1 MVRAHIPIQNAMISS
16 ADMLKARILI
26 VDDQKANVSLLEQ
39 MLNDAGYV
47 SIASTMDPRE
57 VCELHRKNR
66 YDLILLDLQ
75 MPGMDGFQVMVG
87 LKTIESDGYLPVLVI
102 TALPGH
108 KLRALKAGARD
119 FISKPFDLGEVLIR
133 VYNMLEVR
141 LLHLEIK
148 RLYNQVEE
156 RVEQRTAEL
165 EESNKELEA
174 FSYSVSHDLRAPLRA
189 LDGFSQA
196 MLDDFGP
203 QLPEEGQRY
212 LKTIRYSAQQMST
225 LIDALLEFS
234 RFNRQELDK
243 QAMDTSKLV
252 HSALDELGFP
262 WQGRQ
267 VEIRIGDLPVSSGDP
282 VLLKQVWINLLSN
295 ALKYTNKREKAEI
308 EIGSTKV
315 NGTEAFFVRDNGT
328 GFDMRYADKLFG
340 VFERLHRM
348 EDYEGTGI
356 GLAMVQRIVK
366 RHGGRVWADAAIDR
380 GATFHFTLAKESKS

>member
-1 MVRAHIPIQNAMISS
+1 M
-16 ADMLKARILI
+16 
-26 VDDQKANVSLLEQ
+26 
-39 MLNDAGYV
+39 
-47 SIASTMDPRE
+47 
-57 VCELHRKNR
+57 NR
-66 YDLILLDLQ
+66 YGLILLDLV
-75 MPGMDGFQVMVG
+75 MPGMDGFQVIEG
-87 LKTIESDGYLPVLVI
+87 LKEIETDGYLPVLVI
-102 TALPGH
+102 TAQPGH
-108 KLRALKAGARD
+108 KLRALKAGAKD
-119 FISKPFDLGEVLIR
+119 FVSKPFDLGEVLIR

-148 RLYNQVEE
+148 RHYNEVEE
-156 RVEQRTAEL
+156 RVAQRTAEL

-203 QLPEEGQRY
+203 QLPDEGQRY
-212 LKTIRYSAQQMST
+212 LKAIRYSALQMSA

-234 RFNRQELDK
+234 RFNRQELNK
-243 QAMDTSKLV
+243 RTMDTGKLV
-252 HSALDELGFP
+252 RSALDELGFP
-262 WQGRQ
+262 WQERQ

-308 EIGSTKV
+308 EIGSTKI

-356 GLAMVQRIVK
+356 GLAMVQRIVN
-366 RHGGRVWADAAIDR
+366 RHGGRVWANAAIDC
-380 GATFHFTLAKESKS
+380 GATFNFTLEKAGKS

>member
-1 MVRAHIPIQNAMISS
+1 MISS

-243 QAMDTSKLV
+243 QAVDTSKLV

-315 NGTEAFFVRDNGT
+315 NGAEAFFVRDNGT

-356 GLAMVQRIVK
+356 GLAMVQRIIN
-366 RHGGRVWADAAIDR
+366 RHGGRVWANAAIDR
-380 GATFHFTLAKESKS
+380 GATFTFTLEKEIKP

>member
-1 MVRAHIPIQNAMISS
+1 MINS
-16 ADMLKARILI
+16 ADMLKASILI
-26 VDDQKANVSLLEQ
+26 VDDQQANVSLLEQ
-39 MLNDAGYV
+39 MLHDTGYV

-75 MPGMDGFQVMVG
+75 MPGMDGFQVMDG
-87 LKTIESDGYLPVLVI
+87 LKKIETDGYLPVLVI

-108 KLRALKAGARD
+108 KLRALKAGAKD
-119 FISKPFDLGEVLIR
+119 FVSKPFDLAEVLVR

-156 RVEQRTAEL
+156 RVAQRTAEL

-189 LDGFSQA
+189 MDGFSQA

-234 RFNRQELDK
+234 RFNRQGLNK

-262 WQGRQ
+262 WQERQ
-267 VEIRIGDLPVSSGDP
+267 VEIRVGDLPVSSGDP
-282 VLLKQVWINLLSN
+282 VLLKQVWINLISN
-295 ALKYTNKREKAEI
+295 ALKYTNKRKKAEI
-308 EIGSTKV
+308 EIGSTKI
-315 NGTEAFFVRDNGT
+315 NGTECFFVRDNGT

-356 GLAMVQRIVK
+356 GLAMVQRIVN
-366 RHGGRVWADAAIDR
+366 RHGGRVWANAAVDR
-380 GATFHFTLAKESKS
+380 GATFNFTLGNENKP

>member
-1 MVRAHIPIQNAMISS
+1 MISS
-16 ADMLKARILI
+16 ADVLRAIILI

-39 MLNDAGYV
+39 MLHDAGYV

-57 VCELHRKNR
+57 VCELHSKNR

-75 MPGMDGFQVMVG
+75 MPGMDGFQVMED
-87 LKTIESDGYLPVLVI
+87 LKKIETDGYLPVLVI

-108 KLRALKAGARD
+108 KLRALKAGAKD
-119 FISKPFDLGEVLIR
+119 FVSKPFDLGEVLIR

-156 RVEQRTAEL
+156 RVAQRTAEL

-196 MLDDFGP
+196 MLNDFGP
-203 QLPEEGQRY
+203 QLPDEGQRY
-212 LKTIRYSAQQMST
+212 LKTIRYSAQQMSA

-234 RFNRQELDK
+234 RFNRQELNK
-243 QAMDTSKLV
+243 QTMDTSKLV
-252 HSALDELGFP
+252 HNALDELGFP
-262 WQGRQ
+262 WQERQ
-267 VEIRIGDLPVSSGDP
+267 VEILVGDLPVSSGDP

-295 ALKYTNKREKAEI
+295 ALKYTNNRQKAEI

-356 GLAMVQRIVK
+356 GLAMVQRIIN
-366 RHGGRVWADAAIDR
+366 RHGGRVWANAAIDR
-380 GATFHFTLAKESKS
+380 GATFTFTLEKEIKP

>member
-1 MVRAHIPIQNAMISS
+1 
-16 ADMLKARILI
+16 MLKARILI

-75 MPGMDGFQVMVG
+75 MPGMDGFQVMEG

-148 RLYNQVEE
+148 RLYDQVEE

-243 QAMDTSKLV
+243 QAVDTSKLV

-282 VLLKQVWINLLSN
+282 VLLKQAWINLLSN

>member
-1 MVRAHIPIQNAMISS
+1 
-16 ADMLKARILI
+16 MLKARILI

-243 QAMDTSKLV
+243 QAVDTSKLV

-315 NGTEAFFVRDNGT
+315 NGAEAFFVRDNGT

-366 RHGGRVWADAAIDR
+366 RHGGRVWADAALDR
-380 GATFHFTLAKESKS
+380 GATFHFTLTKASKS

>member
-1 MVRAHIPIQNAMISS
+1 MR
-16 ADMLKARILI
+16 KASILI
-26 VDDQKANVSLLEQ
+26 VDDQEANVSLLEQ
-39 MLNDAGYV
+39 MLHDAGYV

-75 MPGMDGFQVMVG
+75 MPGMDGFQVMED
-87 LKTIESDGYLPVLVI
+87 LKKIETEGYLPVLVI

-108 KLRALKAGARD
+108 KLRALKAGAKD
-119 FISKPFDLGEVLIR
+119 FVSKPFDLGEVLIR

-156 RVEQRTAEL
+156 RVAQRTAEL

-203 QLPEEGQRY
+203 QLPAEGQFY
-212 LKTIRYSAQQMST
+212 LKTIRYSAQQMSA

-234 RFNRQELDK
+234 RFNRQELNK
-243 QAMDTSKLV
+243 QTMDTRKLV

-262 WQGRQ
+262 WQERQ
-267 VEIRIGDLPVSSGDP
+267 VEIRVGDLPVSSGDP
-282 VLLKQVWINLLSN
+282 VLLKQVWMNLLSN
-295 ALKYTNKREKAEI
+295 ALKYTNKRKKAEI

-315 NGTEAFFVRDNGT
+315 DGTEVFFVRDNGT

-356 GLAMVQRIVK
+356 GLAMVQRIVN
-366 RHGGRVWADAAIDR
+366 RHGGRVWANSAIDR
-380 GATFHFTLAKESKS
+380 GATFNFTLEKASKS

>member
-1 MVRAHIPIQNAMISS
+1 MISS
-16 ADMLKARILI
+16 ADVLRAIILI

-39 MLNDAGYV
+39 MLHDAGYV

-57 VCELHRKNR
+57 VCELHSKNR

-75 MPGMDGFQVMVG
+75 MPGMDGFQVMED
-87 LKTIESDGYLPVLVI
+87 LKKIETDGYLPVLVI

-108 KLRALKAGARD
+108 KLRALKAGAKD
-119 FISKPFDLGEVLIR
+119 FVSKPFDLGEVLIR

-156 RVEQRTAEL
+156 RVAQRTAEL

-196 MLDDFGP
+196 MLNDFGP
-203 QLPEEGQRY
+203 QLPDEGQRY
-212 LKTIRYSAQQMST
+212 LKTIRYSAQQMSA

-234 RFNRQELDK
+234 RFNRQELNK
-243 QAMDTSKLV
+243 QTMDTSKLV
-252 HSALDELGFP
+252 HNALDELGFP
-262 WQGRQ
+262 WQERQ
-267 VEIRIGDLPVSSGDP
+267 IEILVGDLPVSSGDP

-295 ALKYTNKREKAEI
+295 ALKYTNNRQKAEI

-356 GLAMVQRIVK
+356 GLAMVQRIIN
-366 RHGGRVWADAAIDR
+366 RHGGRVWANAAIDR
-380 GATFHFTLAKESKS
+380 GATFTFTLEKEIKP

>member
-1 MVRAHIPIQNAMISS
+1 MISS
-16 ADMLKARILI
+16 ADMRKASILI
-26 VDDQKANVSLLEQ
+26 VDDQEANVSLLEQ
-39 MLNDAGYV
+39 MLHDAGYV

-75 MPGMDGFQVMVG
+75 MPGMDGFQVMEG
-87 LKTIESDGYLPVLVI
+87 LKEIETDGYLPVLVI

-108 KLRALKAGARD
+108 KLRALKAGAKD
-119 FISKPFDLGEVLIR
+119 FVSKPFDLGEVLIR

-156 RVEQRTAEL
+156 RVAQRTAEL

-203 QLPEEGQRY
+203 QLPAEGQRY
-212 LKTIRYSAQQMST
+212 LKTIRYSAQQMSA

-234 RFNRQELDK
+234 RFNRQELNK

-262 WQGRQ
+262 WQERQ
-267 VEIRIGDLPVSSGDP
+267 VEIRVGDLPMSSGDP
-282 VLLKQVWINLLSN
+282 VLLKQVWLNLLSN
-295 ALKYTNKREKAEI
+295 ALKYTNKRKKAEI
-308 EIGSTKV
+308 EIGSTKI
-315 NGTEAFFVRDNGT
+315 NGTEVFFVRDNGT

-356 GLAMVQRIVK
+356 GLAMVQRIVN
-366 RHGGRVWADAAIDR
+366 RHGGRVWANSAIDR
-380 GATFHFTLAKESKS
+380 GTTFNFTLE

>member
-1 MVRAHIPIQNAMISS
+1 MISS
-16 ADMLKARILI
+16 ADMRKASILI
-26 VDDQKANVSLLEQ
+26 VDDQEANVSLLEQ
-39 MLNDAGYV
+39 MLHDAGYV

-75 MPGMDGFQVMVG
+75 MPGMDGFQVMEG
-87 LKTIESDGYLPVLVI
+87 LKEIETDGYLPVLVI

-108 KLRALKAGARD
+108 KLRALKAGAKD
-119 FISKPFDLGEVLIR
+119 FVSKPFDLGEVLIR

-141 LLHLEIK
+141 LLNSEIK

-156 RVEQRTAEL
+156 RVAQRTAEL

-203 QLPEEGQRY
+203 QLPAEGQRY
-212 LKTIRYSAQQMST
+212 LKTIRYSAQQMSA

-234 RFNRQELDK
+234 RFNRQELNK

-262 WQGRQ
+262 WQERQ
-267 VEIRIGDLPVSSGDP
+267 VEIRVGDLPMSSGDP
-282 VLLKQVWINLLSN
+282 VLLKQVWLNLLSN
-295 ALKYTNKREKAEI
+295 ALKYTNKRKKAEI
-308 EIGSTKV
+308 EIGSTKI
-315 NGTEAFFVRDNGT
+315 NGTEVFFVRDNGT

-356 GLAMVQRIVK
+356 GLAMVQRIVN
-366 RHGGRVWADAAIDR
+366 RHGGRVWANSAIDR
-380 GATFHFTLAKESKS
+380 GTTFNFTLE

>member
-1 MVRAHIPIQNAMISS
+1 MISS

-108 KLRALKAGARD
+108 KLRALKAGAKD
-119 FISKPFDLGEVLIR
+119 FVSKPFDLGEILIR

-243 QAMDTSKLV
+243 QAVDTSKLV

-315 NGTEAFFVRDNGT
+315 NGAEAFFVRDNGT

-366 RHGGRVWADAAIDR
+366 RHGGRVWADAALDR
-380 GATFHFTLAKESKS
+380 GATFHFTLTKASKS

>member
-1 MVRAHIPIQNAMISS
+1 MISS
-16 ADMLKARILI
+16 ADVLRASILI

-39 MLNDAGYV
+39 MLHDAGYV

-57 VCELHRKNR
+57 VCELHSKNR

-75 MPGMDGFQVMVG
+75 MPGMDGFQVMED
-87 LKTIESDGYLPVLVI
+87 LKKIETDGYLPVLVI

-108 KLRALKAGARD
+108 KLRALKAGAKD
-119 FISKPFDLGEVLIR
+119 FVSKPFDLGEVLIR

-156 RVEQRTAEL
+156 RVAQRTAEL

-196 MLDDFGP
+196 MLNDFGP
-203 QLPEEGQRY
+203 QLPDEGQRY
-212 LKTIRYSAQQMST
+212 LKTIRYSAQQMSA

-234 RFNRQELDK
+234 RFNRQELNK
-243 QAMDTSKLV
+243 QTMDTSKLV
-252 HSALDELGFP
+252 HNALDELGFP
-262 WQGRQ
+262 WQERQ
-267 VEIRIGDLPVSSGDP
+267 VEILVGDLPVSSGDP

-295 ALKYTNKREKAEI
+295 ALKYTNNRQKAEI

-356 GLAMVQRIVK
+356 GLAMVQRIIN
-366 RHGGRVWADAAIDR
+366 RHGGRVWANAAIDR
-380 GATFHFTLAKESKS
+380 GATFTFTLEKEIKP

>member
-1 MVRAHIPIQNAMISS
+1 MISS

-243 QAMDTSKLV
+243 QAVDTSKLV

-315 NGTEAFFVRDNGT
+315 NGAEAFFVRDNGT

-366 RHGGRVWADAAIDR
+366 RHGGRVWADAALDR
-380 GATFHFTLAKESKS
+380 GATFHFTLTKASKS

>member
-1 MVRAHIPIQNAMISS
+1 MISS
-16 ADMLKARILI
+16 ADMRKASILI
-26 VDDQKANVSLLEQ
+26 VDDQEANVSLLEQ
-39 MLNDAGYV
+39 MLHDAGYV

-75 MPGMDGFQVMVG
+75 MPGMDGFQVMED
-87 LKTIESDGYLPVLVI
+87 LKKIETEGYLPVLVI

-108 KLRALKAGARD
+108 KLRALKAGAKD
-119 FISKPFDLGEVLIR
+119 FVSKPFDLGEVLIR

-156 RVEQRTAEL
+156 RVAQRTAEL

-203 QLPEEGQRY
+203 QLPAEGQFY
-212 LKTIRYSAQQMST
+212 LKTIRYSAQQMSA

-234 RFNRQELDK
+234 RFNRQELIK
-243 QAMDTSKLV
+243 QAMDTRKLV

-262 WQGRQ
+262 WQERQ
-267 VEIRIGDLPVSSGDP
+267 VEIRVGDLPVSSGDP
-282 VLLKQVWINLLSN
+282 VLLKQVWMNLLSN
-295 ALKYTNKREKAEI
+295 ALKYTNKRKKAEI

-315 NGTEAFFVRDNGT
+315 DGTEVFFVRDNGT

-356 GLAMVQRIVK
+356 GLAMVQRIVN
-366 RHGGRVWADAAIDR
+366 RHGGRVWANSAIDR
-380 GATFHFTLAKESKS
+380 GATFNFTLEKASKS

>member
-1 MVRAHIPIQNAMISS
+1 MVGAHNTIQNAMIGS
-16 ADMLKARILI
+16 ADMLKASILI
-26 VDDQKANVSLLEQ
+26 VDDQKVNVSLLEQ
-39 MLNDAGYV
+39 MLKDAGYV

-75 MPGMDGFQVMVG
+75 MPGMDGFQVMEG
-87 LKTIESDGYLPVLVI
+87 LKNIESDGYLPVLVI

-108 KLRALKAGARD
+108 KLRALKAGAKD
-119 FISKPFDLGEVLIR
+119 FVSKPFDLGEVLIR

-141 LLHLEIK
+141 LLHLETK
-148 RLYNQVEE
+148 RLYRQVEE
-156 RVEQRTAEL
+156 RVAQRTAEL

-203 QLPEEGQRY
+203 QLPDEAQRY
-212 LKTIRYSAQQMST
+212 LKAIRYSTLQMSA

-234 RFNRQELDK
+234 RFNRQELNK
-243 QAMDTSKLV
+243 RTMDTGKLV
-252 HSALDELGFP
+252 RSALDELGFP
-262 WQGRQ
+262 WQERQ
-267 VEIRIGDLPVSSGDP
+267 VEIRIGDLPVCSGDP

-308 EIGSTKV
+308 EIGST
-315 NGTEAFFVRDNGT
+315 NISGTEAFFVRDNGI

-356 GLAMVQRIVK
+356 GLAMVQRIVN
-366 RHGGRVWADAAIDR
+366 RHGGRVWANAAIDR
-380 GATFHFTLAKESKS
+380 GATFNFTLEEAGKS

>member
-1 MVRAHIPIQNAMISS
+1 
-16 ADMLKARILI
+16 MLKARILI

-75 MPGMDGFQVMVG
+75 MPGMDGFQVMEG

-148 RLYNQVEE
+148 RLYDQVEE

-282 VLLKQVWINLLSN
+282 VLLKQAWINLLSN

>member
-1 MVRAHIPIQNAMISS
+1 MIMISS
-16 ADMLKARILI
+16 ADILNASILI
-26 VDDQKANVSLLEQ
+26 VDDQEANVSLLEQ
-39 MLNDAGYV
+39 MLRGAGYV
-47 SIASTMDPRE
+47 FIASTRNSHE
-57 VCELHRKNR
+57 VCKLHRKNR
-66 YDLILLDLQ
+66 YDLIVLDLQ
-75 MPGMDGFQVMVG
+75 MPGMDGFQVMEG
-87 LKTIESDGYLPVLVI
+87 LKEIETDGYLPVLVI

-108 KLRALKAGARD
+108 KLRALKAGAKD
-119 FISKPFDLGEVLIR
+119 FVSKPFDLGEVLIR

-156 RVEQRTAEL
+156 RVAQRTAEL

-203 QLPEEGQRY
+203 QLPDEGQRY
-212 LKTIRYSAQQMST
+212 LKTIRYSAQQMSA

-234 RFNRQELDK
+234 RFNRQELNK
-243 QAMDTSKLV
+243 RTMDTGKLV
-252 HSALDELGFP
+252 RSALDELGFP
-262 WQGRQ
+262 WQERQ
-267 VEIRIGDLPVSSGDP
+267 VEIRVGALPMSSGDP
-282 VLLKQVWINLLSN
+282 VLLKQVWLNLLSN
-295 ALKYTNKREKAEI
+295 ALKYTNKRKKAEI

-315 NGTEAFFVRDNGT
+315 DGTEVFFVRDNGT

-356 GLAMVQRIVK
+356 GLAMVQRIVN
-366 RHGGRVWADAAIDR
+366 RHGGRVWANSAIDR
-380 GATFHFTLAKESKS
+380 GTTFNFTLE

>member
-1 MVRAHIPIQNAMISS
+1 MISP
-16 ADMLKARILI
+16 ADIFKAGILI

-39 MLNDAGYV
+39 MLLEAGYV
-47 SIASTMDPRE
+47 SITSTMDPRE

-66 YDLILLDLQ
+66 YDVILLDLQ
-75 MPGMDGFQVMVG
+75 MPGMDGFQVMEG
-87 LKTIESDGYLPVLVI
+87 LKEIETNGYLPVLVI
-102 TALPGH
+102 TAQPEH
-108 KLRALKAGARD
+108 KLRALKAGAKD
-119 FISKPFDLGEVLIR
+119 FVSKPFDLGEILIR

-141 LLHLEIK
+141 LLQLEIK
-148 RLYNQVEE
+148 RQYDEVEE
-156 RVEQRTAEL
+156 RVAQRTAEL

-203 QLPEEGQRY
+203 QLPDEGRRY
-212 LKTIRYSAQQMST
+212 LKAIRYSALQMSA

-234 RFNRQELDK
+234 RFNHQALNK
-243 QAMDTSKLV
+243 QTMDTGRLV
-252 HSALDELGFP
+252 RSALDELGFP
-262 WQGRQ
+262 WPERQ
-267 VEIRIGDLPVSSGDP
+267 VEIRIGVLPVSSGDP

-308 EIGSTKV
+308 EIGSAKI

-356 GLAMVQRIVK
+356 GLAMVQRIVN
-366 RHGGRVWADAAIDR
+366 RHGGRVWANAAIDR
-380 GATFHFTLAKESKS
+380 GATFNFTLEMAGKS